1 MQCWTKRSVSR
12 KKWKRNSDHNEEK
25 LAIEM
30 DYYDRLYNMQAGSQK
45 AALSFTDSIRQNDY
59 KGAVKHGSLM
69 LSNLSQTSKTAFEV
83 QKAFSLAK
91 ATAALPS
98 AVMDSFNNGGGYP
111 WGLIPA
117 GLMLATGLNQINA
130 IRSSSFGGGGVTA
143 SIGGGGGGS
152 TSPSAPVASGL
163 PEGSTALPSGGEQ
176 PRAQVVNITLE
187 GHGYSKENTRELLEA
202 INEEIGDGAELR
214 VAG

>member
-1 MQCWTKRSVSR
+1 MLDQAILEQEEMER
-12 KKWKRNSDHNEEK
+12 KSDYNEEK

-117 GLMLATGLNQINA
+117 GLMLAQGLNQINT
-130 IRSSSFGGGGVTA
+130 IRSTSFGSKSSSGG
-143 SIGGGGGGS
+143 SIGGGGS